1 MLLRAR
7 MEDLEKVK
15 EADRD
20 LTLQTKYHLPSSESP
35 TPSHKVCL
43 KGLYVNFTFFLS
55 YLITLSLLLFAR
67 KGLQS
72 TCIKL
77 LLIQFNFVKECSRRR
92 ALAIWSGK
100 KQSQSSC

>member
-43 KGLYVNFTFFLS
+43 KGLYVNFT
-55 YLITLSLLLFAR
+55 LFYF
-67 KGLQS
+67 
-72 TCIKL
+72 I
-77 LLIQFNFVKECSRRR
+77 
-92 ALAIWSGK
+92 
-100 KQSQSSC
+100 

>member
-1 MLLRAR
+1 MKDQPKEREREKSQISNIYHFQSMLLRAR

-43 KGLYVNFTFFLS
+43 KGLYDNFT
-55 YLITLSLLLFAR
+55 LLYF
-67 KGLQS
+67 
-72 TCIKL
+72 I
-77 LLIQFNFVKECSRRR
+77 
-92 ALAIWSGK
+92 
-100 KQSQSSC
+100 